1 MKDAR
6 PSRWLALPER
16 PRWPQHRPDVA
27 PLAKPSRFA
36 VEPVELIGPA
46 KSFGSE
52 YTNLADAER
61 PKKSKSD
68 VRARRRPKKMEK
80 KSWSTFDLVI
90 SAVPICPKHVPNT
103 GAYTPQPQTP
113 LSLGLEARDN
123 RPFRANERRAG
134 DESLSFV

>member
-6 PSRWLALPER
+6 PSRRVALPER
-16 PRWPQHRPDVA
+16 PRWPQHGTDVA

-61 PKKSKSD
+61 PKSKSD
-68 VRARRRPKKMEK
+68 VRARSAEENREK
-80 KSWSTFDLVI
+80 IVLKV
-90 SAVPICPKHVPNT
+90 
-103 GAYTPQPQTP
+103 
-113 LSLGLEARDN
+113 
-123 RPFRANERRAG
+123 
-134 DESLSFV
+134 